1 MNYAYS
7 GLYFQLMQ
15 NIVDNLMINTN
26 ASPDLEQLPESRTLA
41 GRTYD
46 SIKTQIIDGSLAQ
59 GTKIVESDLALKY
72 GISRGP
78 LREAIHRLEQIKLI
92 VRIPHA
98 GSRVVSLDIK
108 MMGDIYTARECL
120 EGMAARLA
128 ARHMADDEIQSM
140 HDLLEL
146 HAESI
151 NETAGK
157 AYFQREGDID
167 FHYRIAVASQNQW
180 ILENLN
186 GELYQL
192 IRMCRRQSGRMPSRP
207 SVALDQ
213 HRQIV
218 AAITQ
223 RDEELAEILMRRH
236 ISGAWKIVKTI
247 LEDNL

>member
-1 MNYAYS
+1 MENS
-7 GLYFQLMQ
+7 
-15 NIVDNLMINTN
+15 
-26 ASPDLEQLPESRTLA
+26 ASLALQETAPESRTLA
-41 GRTYD
+41 GRAYE
-46 SIKTQIIDGSLAQ
+46 SIKADIIVGQLQQGS
-59 GTKIVESDLALKY
+59 KIIEADLALKY

-78 LREAIHRLEQIKLI
+78 LREAIHRLEQNKLV

-98 GSRVVSLDIK
+98 GSRVVTLDHK
-108 MMGDIYTARECL
+108 LMADIYTAREAL

-128 ARHMADDEIQSM
+128 ARLMPDHDIQSLYQLLDM
-140 HDLLEL
+140 HEN
-146 HAESI
+146 AIS
-151 NETAGK
+151 ETAGK
-157 AYFQREGDID
+157 TYFQREGDID

-192 IRMCRRQSGRMPSRP
+192 IRMGRHQSGQTPSRP
-207 SVALDQ
+207 GKALTQ

-218 AAITQ
+218 SAIEQ

-247 LEDNL
+247 LEDKHA

>member
-1 MNYAYS
+1 MPETLSTAKTE
-7 GLYFQLMQ
+7 
-15 NIVDNLMINTN
+15 DT
-26 ASPDLEQLPESRTLA
+26 LEAPTLA
-41 GRTYD
+41 RRTFD
-46 SIKTQIIDGSLAQ
+46 SIKIDIIDGQLAQ

-98 GSRVVSLDIK
+98 GSRVVTLDTK
-108 MMGDIYTARECL
+108 MMGDIYIAREAL

-128 ARHMADDEIQSM
+128 ARLMSDAEISALSA
-140 HDLLEL
+140 LLDQ
-146 HAESI
+146 H
-151 NETAGK
+151 ETNISETEGK

-167 FHYRIAVASQNQW
+167 FHFRIAVASQNQW

-192 IRMCRRQSGRMPSRP
+192 IRMCRHQSGQFPARAQT
-207 SVALDQ
+207 ALEQ
-213 HRQIV
+213 HRQIA
-218 AAITQ
+218 AAIAR

-236 ISGAWKIVKTI
+236 ISGSWEIVRKI
-247 LEDNL
+247 LEDKND

>member
-1 MNYAYS
+1 MPETLS
-7 GLYFQLMQ
+7 T
-15 NIVDNLMINTN
+15 TN
-26 ASPDLEQLPESRTLA
+26 AEDALEAPTLA
-41 GRTYD
+41 RRTFD
-46 SIKTQIIDGSLAQ
+46 SIKADIIDGQLAQ

-98 GSRVVSLDIK
+98 GSRVVTLDTK
-108 MMGDIYTARECL
+108 MMGDIYVARESL

-128 ARHMADDEIQSM
+128 ARLMRDADITALSA
-140 HDLLEL
+140 LLDQHE
-146 HAESI
+146 ANIS
-151 NETAGK
+151 ETEGK

-167 FHYRIAVASQNQW
+167 FHFRIAMASQNQW

-192 IRMCRRQSGRMPSRP
+192 IRMCRHQSGQFPARAQI
-207 SVALDQ
+207 ALDQ
-213 HRQIV
+213 HRQIA
-218 AAITQ
+218 AAIAQ

-236 ISGAWKIVKTI
+236 ISGAWEIVKKI
-247 LEDNL
+247 LEEQHD

>member
-1 MNYAYS
+1 M
-7 GLYFQLMQ
+7 
-15 NIVDNLMINTN
+15 
-26 ASPDLEQLPESRTLA
+26 PESLSTTITEESLESPTLA
-41 GRTYD
+41 RRTFD
-46 SIKTQIIDGSLAQ
+46 SIKADIIDGQLAQ

-98 GSRVVSLDIK
+98 GSRVVTLDTK
-108 MMGDIYTARECL
+108 MMEDIYTARESL

-128 ARHMADDEIQSM
+128 ARLMPDAEIAALST
-140 HDLLEL
+140 LLDQHE
-146 HAESI
+146 ASI
-151 NETAGK
+151 SETEGK

-167 FHYRIAVASQNQW
+167 FHFRIAVASRNQW

-192 IRMCRRQSGRMPSRP
+192 IRMCRHQSGQFPSRAQI
-207 SVALDQ
+207 ALDQ
-213 HRQIV
+213 HRQIA
-218 AAITQ
+218 AAIER

-236 ISGAWKIVKTI
+236 ISGAWEIVKQI
-247 LEDNL
+247 LEEQNDSS

>member
-1 MNYAYS
+1 MP
-7 GLYFQLMQ
+7 GTLLTT
-15 NIVDNLMINTN
+15 NTEESLE
-26 ASPDLEQLPESRTLA
+26 SPTLA
-41 GRTYD
+41 RRAFD
-46 SIKTQIIDGSLAQ
+46 SIKADIIGGQLAQ

-98 GSRVVSLDIK
+98 GSRVVTLDTK
-108 MMGDIYTARECL
+108 MMEDIYTARESL

-128 ARHMADDEIQSM
+128 ARLMPDKEIAALST
-140 HDLLEL
+140 LLDQHET
-146 HAESI
+146 SI
-151 NETAGK
+151 SETEGK

-192 IRMCRRQSGRMPSRP
+192 IRMCRHQSGQYPSRAQT
-207 SVALDQ
+207 ALDQ
-213 HRQIV
+213 HRQIA
-218 AAITQ
+218 AAIER

-236 ISGAWKIVKTI
+236 ISGAWEIVKQI
-247 LEDNL
+247 LENQNDSN

>member
-1 MNYAYS
+1 MPETHLSAKTE
-7 GLYFQLMQ
+7 
-15 NIVDNLMINTN
+15 DT
-26 ASPDLEQLPESRTLA
+26 LEAPTLA
-41 GRTYD
+41 RRTFD
-46 SIKTQIIDGSLAQ
+46 SIKTDIIDGQLAQ

-98 GSRVVSLDIK
+98 GSRVVTLDTK
-108 MMGDIYTARECL
+108 MMGDIYIAREAL

-128 ARHMADDEIQSM
+128 ARLMSDAEISALSA
-140 HDLLEL
+140 LLDQ
-146 HAESI
+146 H
-151 NETAGK
+151 ETNISKTEGK

-167 FHYRIAVASQNQW
+167 FHFRIAVASQNQW

-192 IRMCRRQSGRMPSRP
+192 IRMCRHQSGQFPARAQT
-207 SVALDQ
+207 ALEQ
-213 HRQIV
+213 HRQIA
-218 AAITQ
+218 AAIAQ

-236 ISGAWKIVKTI
+236 ISGAWEIVRKI
-247 LEDNL
+247 LEEKHD

>member
-1 MNYAYS
+1 M
-7 GLYFQLMQ
+7 
-15 NIVDNLMINTN
+15 
-26 ASPDLEQLPESRTLA
+26 PETRLTVSTEDEPEAPTLA
-41 GRTYD
+41 RRTFD
-46 SIKTQIIDGSLAQ
+46 SIKADIIGGQLAQ

-98 GSRVVSLDIK
+98 GSRVVTLDTK
-108 MMGDIYTARECL
+108 MMSDIYTARESL

-128 ARHMADDEIQSM
+128 ARLMTDAEISALSA
-140 HDLLEL
+140 LLDQHE
-146 HAESI
+146 ANIS
-151 NETAGK
+151 ETEGK

-167 FHYRIAVASQNQW
+167 FHFRIAIASQNQW

-192 IRMCRRQSGRMPSRP
+192 IRMCRHQSGQFPARAQT
-207 SVALDQ
+207 ALNQ
-213 HRQIV
+213 HRQI
-218 AAITQ
+218 AGAIAQ

-236 ISGAWKIVKTI
+236 ISGAWEIVRKI
-247 LEDNL
+247 LEDKHD

>member
-1 MNYAYS
+1 MS
-7 GLYFQLMQ
+7 E
-15 NIVDNLMINTN
+15 NLLT
-26 ASPDLEQLPESRTLA
+26 ASTEELLESPTLA
-41 GRTYD
+41 RRTFD
-46 SIKTQIIDGSLAQ
+46 SIKADIIDGQLAQ

-98 GSRVVSLDIK
+98 GSRVITLDTK
-108 MMGDIYTARECL
+108 MMEDIYTARESL

-128 ARHMADDEIQSM
+128 ARLMPDTEIAALST
-140 HDLLEL
+140 LLDQHE
-146 HAESI
+146 ASI
-151 NETAGK
+151 SETEGK

-167 FHYRIAVASQNQW
+167 FHFRIAVASQNQW

-192 IRMCRRQSGRMPSRP
+192 IRMCRHQSGQFPSRAQI
-207 SVALDQ
+207 ALDQ
-213 HRQIV
+213 HRQIA
-218 AAITQ
+218 AAIER

-236 ISGAWKIVKTI
+236 ISGAWEIVKQI
-247 LEDNL
+247 LEEQNDRS

>member
-1 MNYAYS
+1 MPEPLLTTDTEES
-7 GLYFQLMQ
+7 LE
-15 NIVDNLMINTN
+15 
-26 ASPDLEQLPESRTLA
+26 SPTLA
-41 GRTYD
+41 RRTFD
-46 SIKTQIIDGSLAQ
+46 SIKADIIGGQLAQ

-98 GSRVVSLDIK
+98 GSRVVTLDTK
-108 MMGDIYTARECL
+108 MMEDIYTARESL

-128 ARHMADDEIQSM
+128 ARLMPDAEIAALST
-140 HDLLEL
+140 LLDQHE
-146 HAESI
+146 ASI
-151 NETAGK
+151 GETEGK

-167 FHYRIAVASQNQW
+167 FHFRIAVASQNQW

-192 IRMCRRQSGRMPSRP
+192 IRMCRHQSGQFPSRAQL
-207 SVALDQ
+207 ALDQ
-213 HRQIV
+213 HRQI
-218 AAITQ
+218 ASAIAR

-236 ISGAWKIVKTI
+236 ISGAWEIVKQI
-247 LEDNL
+247 LEEQNDSS